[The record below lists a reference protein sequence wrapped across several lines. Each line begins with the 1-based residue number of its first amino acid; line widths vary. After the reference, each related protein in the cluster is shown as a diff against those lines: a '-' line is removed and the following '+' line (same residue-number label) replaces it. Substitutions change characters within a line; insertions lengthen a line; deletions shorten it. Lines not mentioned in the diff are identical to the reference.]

1 MPQSD
6 TGAAAGA
13 SAAGTSSD
21 MQSKIQAA
29 FQQDPALANVTVN
42 ASGNTVELS
51 GTAASKK
58 DRKKAV
64 KLARENANGAKV
76 VDNIQ
81 VGGGSNSTTPQH

>member
-1 MPQSD
+1 
-6 TGAAAGA
+6 
-13 SAAGTSSD
+13 

-29 FQQDPALANVTVN
+29 FQQDPALANVTVS
-42 ASGNTVELS
+42 ATGNTVELS

-58 DRKKAV
+58 DKKKAE
-64 KLARENANGAKV
+64 KLAKENANGAKV